1 MADAR
6 RPRFEMVLTPD
17 EARRLAVHL
26 ADPGTLAGDGRRLA
40 ATRNGRPWSMTLGP
54 ERRRT
59 LALLDLAVCDV
70 DLDLSAFDEAAA
82 AAFLARFHRVFQKG
96 GG

>member
-1 MADAR
+1 MTAAGR
-6 RPRFEMVLTPD
+6 HRFEMVLTPA

-26 ADPGTLAGDGRRLA
+26 ADPATLASDGRRLA
-40 ATRNGRPWSMTLGP
+40 ATTAGRPWSMSLGP

-59 LALLDLAVCDV
+59 IALIDLAVCDV
-70 DLDLSAFDEAAA
+70 DLDLAALDEADA